1 VALSMPL
8 AWLQLRK
15 EKIRLFIAMAGV
27 AFAVIL
33 VFMQLGFRNAML
45 ESAVRY
51 HKQLRYDLAMISPKT
66 QFVGLTQS
74 FSRRRLHQA
83 LAAEEV
89 ESVSAMYLE
98 QGSWKNPWE
107 HNTRP
112 ILVVGID
119 PSDRAFALPE
129 VERELST
136 LQLPDVA
143 LFDADSRPEFGPVAA
158 RFAQDGVVEAELND
172 RRVTVRGLFRLGS
185 SFGIDGN
192 LVTSDLNFLR
202 LFPDRLPGLVDIGL
216 IGLRSGSDLEAV
228 RDRLVAALEKD
239 VRIVTRGE
247 FIDREVVYWTTT
259 TPVGFVFGFGAIMGL
274 IVGCVVVY
282 QILFADVS
290 QHLRE
295 YATLKAMGYSNAE
308 LSAVVLQEASILAV
322 LGFVPGLLVALGLYE
337 FTAEAIRQPLEMT
350 PALGALVLLLTLAMC
365 GLSAFVALRKVR
377 TADPAEVFG

>member
-1 VALSMPL
+1 MLVIPL

-15 EKIRLFIAMAGV
+15 EKLRLFVAMAGV

-33 VFMQLGFRNAML
+33 IFMQLGFRNAML

-112 ILVVGID
+112 ILVVGFD
-119 PSDRAFALPE
+119 PADRVLAIPE
-129 VERELST
+129 VERKRSI
-136 LQLPDVA
+136 LQLPDLA

-158 RFAQDGVVEAELND
+158 RFVRDGAVEAEVNN
-172 RRVTVRGLFRLGS
+172 RRVSVRGLFRLGS

-202 LFPDRLPGLVDIGL
+202 LFPDRQPGFIDMGL
-216 IGLRSGSDLEAV
+216 IALRAGSDVGAA
-228 RDRLVAALEKD
+228 RDRLVAALEGD
-239 VRIVTRGE
+239 VRIVTREE
-247 FIDREVVYWTTT
+247 FIDREVTYWTTT
-259 TPVGFVFGFGAIMGL
+259 TPVGFVFSFGAIMGF
-274 IVGCVVVY
+274 IVGGVVVY

-290 QHLRE
+290 QHVRE

-308 LSAVVLQEASILAV
+308 LSAVVLQEAAILAV
-322 LGFVPGLLVALGLYE
+322 LGFVPGLLVSLWLYDL
-337 FTAEAIRQPLEMT
+337 TADAIRQPLEMT
-350 PALGALVLLLTLAMC
+350 FLLGAFVLLLTLAMC
-365 GLSAFVALRKVR
+365 SLSAFVALRKVR
-377 TADPAEVFG
+377 SADPAEVFA

>member
-1 VALSMPL
+1 MMLVIPL

-15 EKIRLFIAMAGV
+15 EKLRLFVAMAGV

-33 VFMQLGFRNAML
+33 IFMQLGFRNAML

-112 ILVVGID
+112 ILVVGFD
-119 PSDRAFALPE
+119 PADRVLAIPE
-129 VERELST
+129 VERKRSI
-136 LQLPDVA
+136 LQLPDLA

-158 RFAQDGVVEAELND
+158 RFVRDGAVEAEVNN
-172 RRVTVRGLFRLGS
+172 RRVSVRGLFRLGS

-202 LFPDRLPGLVDIGL
+202 LFPDRQPGFIDMGL
-216 IGLRSGSDLEAV
+216 IALRAGSDVGAA
-228 RDRLVAALEKD
+228 RDRLVAALEGD
-239 VRIVTRGE
+239 VRIVTREE
-247 FIDREVVYWTTT
+247 FIDREVTYWTTT
-259 TPVGFVFGFGAIMGL
+259 TPVGFVFSFGAIMGF
-274 IVGCVVVY
+274 IVGGVVVY

-290 QHLRE
+290 QHVRE

-308 LSAVVLQEASILAV
+308 LSAVVLQEAAILAV
-322 LGFVPGLLVALGLYE
+322 LGFVPGLLVSLWLYDL
-337 FTAEAIRQPLEMT
+337 TADAIRQPLEMT
-350 PALGALVLLLTLAMC
+350 FLLGAFVLLLTLAMC
-365 GLSAFVALRKVR
+365 SLSAFVALRKVR
-377 TADPAEVFG
+377 SADPAEVFA